1 MQCLE
6 WLLKKHLFHASK
18 LHQIHTLLITSGF
31 LAFPLLSQSQSRCGG
46 TTTNTTTTTTTTT
59 FVYNCLLR
67 AYLRNGQSSS
77 AALHLFVQMLAHGH
91 QPNHHTFPSLIKFS
105 SSSPSPSYAGCA
117 LHAQCLRRGLL
128 ADNFISCSLVKYY
141 AQLGHLNEARKSF
154 DEMPHPDMACHNA
167 MLDAFCANGDII
179 SARRLFESMSTRDV
193 ISWTII
199 INGHSR
205 NRCFRE
211 AIGLFRRLM
220 RESRRSDIVTAV
232 TPNEATL
239 VSVLSACANLHGPE
253 GLAIGIEIH
262 GGIIR
267 REAQLTAFLGTALID
282 MYGKHGRLGS
292 CRNAFKLVRRREICT
307 WNSLISAFAS
317 NSEEAEALNLF
328 ARLGA
333 EGQPPNHIT
342 FIAVL
347 TACARAG
354 LVETGLRLFEM
365 MVSKHGVTPLM
376 EHYGC
381 VVDLLSRNG
390 LLNQAVEFIKR
401 MPMAADASVWGAL
414 LGACKLY
421 GDVELGAKVG
431 RRLMALQPENAGRY
445 MILRNIYAGE
455 GRWNHAAELRE
466 IMEQAG

>member
-117 LHAQCLRRGLL
+117 LHA
-128 ADNFISCSLVKYY
+128 
-141 AQLGHLNEARKSF
+141 H
-154 DEMPHPDMACHNA
+154 
-167 MLDAFCANGDII
+167 
-179 SARRLFESMSTRDV
+179 
-193 ISWTII
+193 
-199 INGHSR
+199 
-205 NRCFRE
+205 
-211 AIGLFRRLM
+211 
-220 RESRRSDIVTAV
+220 
-232 TPNEATL
+232 
-239 VSVLSACANLHGPE
+239 VLSACANLHGPE

-466 IMEQAG
+466 IMEQAGVKKMVGQSCVGSPADSAVV

>member
-282 MYGKHGRLGS
+282 M
-292 CRNAFKLVRRREICT
+292 
-307 WNSLISAFAS
+307 
-317 NSEEAEALNLF
+317 
-328 ARLGA
+328 LGA

-414 LGACKLY
+414 QGACKLY

-466 IMEQAG
+466 IMEQAGVKKMVGQSCVGSPADSAVV